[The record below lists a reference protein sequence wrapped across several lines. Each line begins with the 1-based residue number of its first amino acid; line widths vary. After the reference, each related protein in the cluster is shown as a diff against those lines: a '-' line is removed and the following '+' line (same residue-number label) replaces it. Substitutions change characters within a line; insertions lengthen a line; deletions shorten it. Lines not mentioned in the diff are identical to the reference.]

1 MSVEGK
7 IPARTLVL
15 WAMVVVNVVLLA
27 VVIGRYSRSNA
38 AMAQAA
44 ALAPGDYIDA
54 PGAIA
59 GQTDD
64 VVFVLD
70 TRNVLLSVMEYN
82 SARNLF
88 SNTQAVDVGRVLQ
101 NGAAAGSGVP
111 GRR

>member
-1 MSVEGK
+1 MSVNGK
-7 IPARTLVL
+7 IPAPTLAL
-15 WAMVVVNVVLLA
+15 WAMVVVNLVLLA
-27 VVIGRYSRSNA
+27 VVIGRYARPNA
-38 AMAQAA
+38 ALAQAA

-82 SARNLF
+82 SARNMF
-88 SNTQAVDVGRVLQ
+88 SNTQAIEVGRVLQ
-101 NGAAAGSGVP
+101 SGGGPGVGVP